1 MTESRYIWQI
11 DRLPDESDGDIVDRH
26 HLGRLVLYH
35 VIQQLVQFLGDAVT
49 SDIIQSKVK
58 QKHSWQKDKS
68 FLYES

>member
-1 MTESRYIWQI
+1 M
-11 DRLPDESDGDIVDRH
+11 DRH

-58 QKHSWQKDKS
+58 QKHS
-68 FLYES
+68 